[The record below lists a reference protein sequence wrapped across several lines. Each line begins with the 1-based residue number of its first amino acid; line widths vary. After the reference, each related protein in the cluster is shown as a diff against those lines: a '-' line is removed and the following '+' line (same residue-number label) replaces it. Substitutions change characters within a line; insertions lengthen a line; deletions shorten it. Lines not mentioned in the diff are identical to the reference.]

1 MHSGLWK
8 QLTTDTS
15 RLSQLLSQGAFTVN
29 IEVIAHKPP
38 VTDETESPPF
48 FPACQYL
55 MSIVADLGINNA
67 FFVVLPEPLDTAG
80 TFMSISH
87 VISPGTLD
95 AASHIM
101 PVPISHSLQCKQL
114 E

>member
-1 MHSGLWK
+1 MGLWK

-15 RLSQLLSQGAFTVN
+15 RLSQLLAQGAFTVD

-38 VTDETESPPF
+38 VTDKAESSPL

-55 MSIVADLGINNA
+55 MSIVTDLGVNDA
-67 FFVVLPEPLDTAG
+67 FFVVLPKSLDTAG
-80 TFMSISH
+80 TFVFISH

-95 AASHIM
+95 APSHIM
-101 PVPISHSLQCKQL
+101 PVPIAHGLQCKQL